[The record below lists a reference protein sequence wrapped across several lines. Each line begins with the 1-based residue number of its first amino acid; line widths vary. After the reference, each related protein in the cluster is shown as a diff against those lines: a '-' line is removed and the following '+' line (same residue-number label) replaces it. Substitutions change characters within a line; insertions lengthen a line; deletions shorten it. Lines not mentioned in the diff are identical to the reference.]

1 MKTQMY
7 AREGVAFDETVRVRD
22 TDGNDVD
29 LTGFRLSLAMFL
41 NAGSAAEFTLA
52 SGVSPGA
59 QGLHVVEG
67 GLRIV
72 IYKETLEGI
81 DDDTGEFVLFGDLL
95 GDAAGGT
102 DYRFIADVRL
112 TTTVPGRDFAGA
124 TFQITLDAVSNAR
137 LAEIEAAGQAKVD
150 AAQALVDEAEEYRDV
165 AVAAG
170 AALAN
175 YRGSKAAGEGA
186 FAAGEFFSY
195 PDGAGGFILAER
207 TADGAGDGGGNSA
220 EIARIPSTAIV
231 NALDSR
237 VVDTEALADA
247 NSASAAIGPVSFIEQ
262 RITGFAGH
270 GLHADEPLSVS
281 TERFVSAPA
290 GKGAETIEVD
300 TTNMRANSTWVIRY
314 PSGRYYTHTIYAKTA
329 TTAAISPPAY
339 EDIDLTTKLARA
351 FWERTHPGTFSFRA
365 LAQRAYEKL
374 ASLVQAPSVRSI
386 FIDFEE
392 DTPSQRLVPVSGGSI
407 FYAAAE
413 NVGAGDSTR
422 PPRFDGR
429 AALISCPSDGSGA
442 STRYFEVAQD
452 GDHQADLIIQ
462 CDNATAAFTIAAYDE
477 ADRLLGKLE
486 TEASSAN
493 VAQRYVQLHFRT
505 AGASRIRIEAT
516 RKSVVTGS
524 VDLAL
529 GLVDAYP
536 VIPLR
541 GSMLARNKLKITVL
555 GDSYATGDTGTTPER
570 GGFIEALEALLPSH
584 VEVVSASVGGS
595 TLYDKRERFFSAVP
609 ADTDIV
615 IVMTGANDASDPPSV
630 VFEPNAVE
638 AWVGYAREILSY
650 IASIGAQTIWIGVP
664 ALAERDAAWD
674 DDESE
679 PAWELNRRTRVYSR
693 AFRRMLA
700 GCPGK
705 LPDGLPEEST
715 FSWLNQDTASAS
727 DSDTAMVIN
736 HGLDGSVHLLTREA
750 PDGPFEI
757 VLDAT
762 TLMSHTAGSGTV
774 AQHHGII
781 LRNNTTGEFLFANI
795 VSAGAGIGSLSHYS
809 QIRRWTDADTASS
822 ELLSTYHTVP
832 PRFLKVTS
840 DGTDIR
846 AFVSEDGEHWT
857 QIGAGADPK
866 EPIASFLEAGSGDLD
881 QIGIGVRGLA
891 NNNKSETVVRKFEV
905 TA

>member
-1 MKTQMY
+1 MTLTLGGQPIDE
-7 AREGVAFDETVRVRD
+7 ATRLEILEAF
-22 TDGNDVD
+22 G
-29 LTGFRLSLAMFL
+29 LT
-41 NAGSAAEFTLA
+41 
-52 SGVSPGA
+52 
-59 QGLHVVEG
+59 
-67 GLRIV
+67 
-72 IYKETLEGI
+72 
-81 DDDTGEFVLFGDLL
+81 
-95 GDAAGGT
+95 
-102 DYRFIADVRL
+102 
-112 TTTVPGRDFAGA
+112 
-124 TFQITLDAVSNAR
+124 
-137 LAEIEAAGQAKVD
+137 D
-150 AAQALVDEAEEYRDV
+150 AAQQAAAAQGFRDEAQTYRDIT
-165 AVAAG
+165 VAAG

-175 YRGSKAAGEGA
+175 YHDTKTEGEIATAEGGLFSYSDGEGA
-186 FAAGEFFSY
+186 I
-195 PDGAGGFILAER
+195 ILAKR
-207 TADGAGDGGGNSA
+207 TADGAGDEGGNS
-220 EIARIPSTAIV
+220 TALSPLATKTV
-231 NALDSR
+231 LDALDGR

-290 GKGAETIEVD
+290 GQGAETIEVD

-351 FWERTHPGTFSFRA
+351 FWERTHPGTFYFRT
-365 LAQRAYEKL
+365 LAQRVYDQL

-413 NVGAGDSTR
+413 NVGAGDSTK

-429 AALISCPSDGSGA
+429 AALISCPSDGSGG

-462 CDNATAAFTIAAYDE
+462 CDNATAAFTFAAYDE

-505 AGASRIRIEAT
+505 AGASRIRIQAT
-516 RKSVVTGS
+516 RKSVDSGS

-541 GSMLARNKLKITVL
+541 GSMLGRSKLKITVL
-555 GDSYATGDTGTTPER
+555 SDSYGTGDTATTSER
-570 GGFIEALEALLPSH
+570 GGFIEQLEALLPSH

-595 TLYDKRERFFSAVP
+595 TLFDKRERFFSAVP
-609 ADTDIV
+609 VDTDIV
-615 IVMTGANDASDPPSV
+615 IVMTGANDATQPPSV
-630 VFEPNAVE
+630 TFEPNAVD

-650 IASIGAQTIWIGVP
+650 IASIGAQAIWIGVP
-664 ALAERDAAWD
+664 ALAERDSEWD

-705 LPDGLPEEST
+705 LSDALPEEAT
-715 FSWLNQDTASAS
+715 FSWLNQGDASAS
-727 DSDTAMVIN
+727 DSDTAMVID
-736 HGLDGSVHLLTREA
+736 HGLDGSVHLLTRAA
-750 PDGPFEI
+750 PAGSFEI

-762 TLMSHTAGSGTV
+762 TLMSHTTGSGTV

-781 LRNNTTGEFLFANI
+781 LRNNTTGEFLFANV

-809 QIRRWTDADTASS
+809 QIRRWTDTATASS
-822 ELLSTYHTVP
+822 ELLSTYHVTP

-846 AFVSEDGEHWT
+846 AFVSDDGEHWT

-866 EPIASFLEAGSGDLD
+866 EPIASFLDTGTGELD
-881 QIGIGVRGLA
+881 QIGIGIRGLA
-891 NNNKSETVVRKFEV
+891 NNDKSETIVRKFEV
-905 TA
+905 TAVS